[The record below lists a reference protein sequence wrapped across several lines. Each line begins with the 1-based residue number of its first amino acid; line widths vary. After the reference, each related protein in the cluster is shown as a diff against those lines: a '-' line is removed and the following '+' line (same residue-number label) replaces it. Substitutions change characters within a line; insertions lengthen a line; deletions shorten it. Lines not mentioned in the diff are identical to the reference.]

1 MKVLVY
7 YMFIASGNAK
17 VIKDKLEEKRQ
28 ELLGLLG
35 SGTKIL
41 MVRKTAGDD
50 SVETLE
56 LDSIA
61 PPLTGTYP
69 WPVQPYFTP
78 TVGMGPMTTTTGV
91 TCGNGGTGYAGGGTA
106 NCGNVIDAAGK
117 FTGC

>member
-7 YMFIASGNAK
+7 YMFIASGNAET
-17 VIKDKLEEKRQ
+17 IKSKLDAKRD
-28 ELLGLLG
+28 ELHGILG

-61 PPLTGTYP
+61 PPLTGTGTYP
-69 WPVQPYFTP
+69 WPFQPYFTP
-78 TVGMGPMTTTTGV
+78 TVGMGPMTTTT
-91 TCGNGGTGYAGGGTA
+91 GNGGTGYAGGGTA